1 LLDRNLAM
9 LEKTVEAYLKKR
21 VESKGGITWK
31 ISFVGRRGCPD
42 RLVILNREVWLIELK
57 RPGGGR
63 LSALQSKTIGMMR
76 EMGMKVVVLSSKEE
90 VDTWLG

>member
-1 LLDRNLAM
+1 M

-31 ISFVGRRGCPD
+31 ISFVGQRGCPD
-42 RLVILNREVWLIELK
+42 RLVVLHGEVWLIELK
-57 RPGGGR
+57 RPGSGGR

-76 EMGMKVVVLSSKEE
+76 EMGMKVVVIRSKEE
-90 VDTWLG
+90 VDIWLG

>member
-1 LLDRNLAM
+1 MKSGM
-9 LEKTVEAYLKKR
+9 LEKTVEKYLKMR

-31 ISFVGRRGCPD
+31 ISFIGRRGCPD

-57 RPGGGR
+57 RPSRGR

-76 EMGMKVVVLSSKEE
+76 EMGMNVIVLSSKEE
-90 VDTWLG
+90 VDAWLS